1 MKLLTLILMV
11 LAASCASEVTREDGR
26 VSSGLSKV
34 GQLQIEDFEW
44 AATRLIKKLQA
55 SSIFDED
62 EKIAVLF
69 RIKPNGNQ
77 YTGLVDLS
85 LDAAHNRRMGYDRLL
100 FKFVRNDLLNL
111 CDFVDQDDLM
121 DHSVKILLTNE
132 YQKGDKKWIGK
143 TSESNRIVMHFE
155 VWATE
160 AYSQKLVFSASE
172 FVQKRKN

>member
-26 VSSGLSKV
+26 GSSGLSKV
-34 GQLQIEDFEW
+34 GAVQIEDFEF
-44 AATRLIKKLQA
+44 AAERLIRKLRA

-85 LDAAHNRRMGYDRLL
+85 LDAAHNRKMGYDRLL

-132 YQKGDKKWIGK
+132 YQKKQNTFTKN
-143 TSESNRIVMHFE
+143 SESNRIVMHFE

-160 AYSQKLVFSASE
+160 AYSQKLVFSETE